1 MNFSIAYHPQTYGQ
15 TERVNQV
22 LDDML
27 RMYVMNRTSKWE
39 DYFHLL
45 KFAYNNGK
53 QATMGMSLFKALYG
67 KKCITLVNWD
77 DSVNRVILGPKIP
90 KEMEHEIVKIRQN
103 LKTSQDRKKI
113 YADLKRSRKEFKV
126 RDHVYLQVNI
136 KKSSLKLKICAKLEL
151 RYCGSFEVL
160 DIIGK
165 VAYIIAFHVNMGAHN
180 VFHVSLLKK

>member
-1 MNFSIAYHPQTYGQ
+1 
-15 TERVNQV
+15 
-22 LDDML
+22 
-27 RMYVMNRTSKWE
+27 MY
-39 DYFHLL
+39 
-45 KFAYNNGK
+45 A
-53 QATMGMSLFKALYG
+53 
-67 KKCITLVNWD
+67 
-77 DSVNRVILGPKIP
+77 
-90 KEMEHEIVKIRQN
+90 
-103 LKTSQDRKKI
+103 TSQDRKKI

-180 VFHVSLLKK
+180 VFHVSLLKKYVCDPNHVVDWNVIYVKLRGEF